1 MENKM
6 TEEMYERLCA
16 YVFGELQGAERAAF
30 EAELAAS
37 PELRAERDQLE
48 ASAALVREFA
58 PAAPIELSQ
67 ASRAALLAAAA
78 KPGAAQ
84 AGPQALPPKRTPWFM
99 HPALQVAAAA
109 GLVIVGFRALE
120 NGMRKDRNSSVLV
133 ASSERTRESNE
144 SIGYRSTM
152 DSLGYMGA
160 PAETQAPGERS
171 KAQST
176 WVAGGDQ
183 QLQYEFE
190 DLKYQNQVADR
201 KKAPAS
207 EATYDEWALKMGTV
221 SVPISG
227 EFVPPTKEQW
237 EAITLSKDQ
246 ENLLRD
252 LGYIDDTIAESAT
265 GSNDWFL
272 GRGAIENKRTVE
284 NATGLAASGS
294 VQLELGGGGGGTY
307 RGSGDSVVPG
317 APQVGLVTATPSP
330 KDYQPVDLLRKS
342 GTMVVKQGEVFDS
355 ASPGSGTGGVFAPP
369 SGGFIGADSN
379 GLPLL
384 TNVIFEAQGTSNTLQ
399 YYLGTT
405 DVLSD
410 KEQDGTLSDLALP
423 AATYIGVFGSKRPKR
438 FNELVAQAIK
448 TVTEADS
455 QANGAIRTLVVPEN
469 ASDEDLAKIVKG
481 LTEEQQAAVGQ
492 RVEDQIIEIRAAEK
506 AARIKAQAEAKAE
519 QERIEATYNNLIQ
532 RYTRQPNEKPS
543 MMYFRFWGDNGF
555 EFPSQD
561 RVSTFAADVDTA
573 SYTLA
578 RKYIQEGYLPERAQ
592 IRTEEFVNYF
602 TPDVAAPTD
611 GRVFN
616 ITHEL
621 APSLFGPKAGT
632 KTEGEVN
639 LDQQRWTLRVGVR
652 GKEISKEERDPLALT
667 FVIDVSGSMDTN
679 NRIELVKHS
688 LRLLVGELHASD
700 QIAIV
705 TFAQD
710 AKRVLTMQ
718 PVSNVAAIE
727 RALYE
732 MKTGGGTNAEG
743 GLMKGYE
750 EAVLGYAEGAVNRV
764 VFLSDGVGNIGETNE
779 QKLLAEVK
787 RAREKG
793 IYLNTIGV
801 GMGNH
806 NDRFLEQLA
815 NGGDGICNFIDGP
828 EEAERA
834 LVTNFTGA
842 MQPIAR
848 DVKLQVDFD
857 PDQVLAYRLLGYE
870 NRAIADAD
878 FRNDKVDAGEIGSGH
893 QVVALYELVL
903 KNVDTSGERALA
915 TTRLRYKKPYGELE
929 KGEADKATE
938 IEVAASWNQAS
949 GTFEGASLA
958 FQKSALAAEFAEMLR
973 RSSHAREDSVSLLRL
988 KLEELDRA
996 ANDAEVTELAALVQL
1011 AQPQLEKVLKAED
1024 PVYQA
1029 VEELAQYEFWCGTQ
1043 VYVQGDDVLEPDTV
1057 TARREV
1063 LRENLRRALQ

>member
-6 TEEMYERLCA
+6 TDEMYERLCA

-30 EAELAAS
+30 EAELAAN
-37 PELRAERDQLE
+37 PALAAERDQLE

-78 KPGAAQ
+78 KPGATSA
-84 AGPQALPPKRTPWFM
+84 PQAAPPKPTPWYM

-120 NGMRKDRNSSVLV
+120 NSTRKDRNGSVLV
-133 ASSERTRESNE
+133 ANTERTRELSE
-144 SIGYRSTM
+144 GLAYTEQ
-152 DSLGYMGA
+152 LGYAGA
-160 PAETQAPGERS
+160 PAETQALGGGSTPSAELSMRS
-171 KAQST
+171 RAQST
-176 WVAGGDQ
+176 WVAGGAKPENT
-183 QLQYEFE
+183 EFE
-190 DLKYQNQVADR
+190 DLAYMSQVPDR
-201 KKAPAS
+201 KQAPAS
-207 EATYDEWALKMGTV
+207 DVIGLGGGIGYLGKGSSTDRLNV
-221 SVPISG
+221 
-227 EFVPPTKEQW
+227 
-237 EAITLSKDQ
+237 
-246 ENLLRD
+246 
-252 LGYIDDTIAESAT
+252 LGYVDGTGVDLRGLGGPGPGVNDSFVDFGESAT

-272 GRGAIENKRTVE
+272 GQGSAGASINVVSPKP
-284 NATGLAASGS
+284 S
-294 VQLELGGGGGGTY
+294 LGGGGSY
-307 RGSGDSVVPG
+307 RGPGDSMPSG
-317 APQVGLVTATPSP
+317 QAAAAAPATPG
-330 KDYQPVDLLRKS
+330 S
-342 GTMVVKQGEVFDS
+342 G
-355 ASPGSGTGGVFAPP
+355 SPGSGQPEPDFSVARFSAGNALSFFDLNAKPEAPVSAEEVSGQLEDMSGLGLDDGESGQPP
-369 SGGFIGADSN
+369 SAGFFYDDGKDGDFRGS
-379 GLPLL
+379 
-384 TNVIFEAQGTSNTLQ
+384 TSNIFSNP
-399 YYLGTT
+399 LGATAVELERLKQQPAEYNAIVAEAIQT
-405 DVLSD
+405 VLAQTPAPAGDPADVDTS
-410 KEQDGTLSDLALP
+410 S
-423 AATYIGVFGSKRPKR
+423 
-438 FNELVAQAIK
+438 
-448 TVTEADS
+448 
-455 QANGAIRTLVVPEN
+455 RTPVVPEN
-469 ASDEDLAKIVKG
+469 ASAAQLKEVVQA
-481 LTEEQQAAVGQ
+481 LTPEQQTL
-492 RVEDQIIEIRAAEK
+492 VEELVEGKLIDLLAAEEV
-506 AARIKAQAEAKAE
+506 ARIEAQAKAE
-519 QERIEATYNNLIQ
+519 QERIEATYNHLIQ

-621 APSLFGPKAGT
+621 APSLFGPKSAT
-632 KTEGEVN
+632 QTQGEVN
-639 LDQQRWTLRVGVR
+639 LDEQRWTLRVGVR

-718 PVSNVAAIE
+718 PVNNVAAIE
-727 RALYE
+727 KALYGI
-732 MKTGGGTNAEG
+732 KTGGGTNAEG

-903 KNVDTSGERALA
+903 KNVDTTGERPLA

-929 KGEADKATE
+929 TGEQDKATE
-938 IEVAASWNQAS
+938 IEVAASWSQAS

-996 ANDAEVTELAALVQL
+996 SNDAEVTELAALVQL

-1029 VEELAQYEFWCGTQ
+1029 VEELAQYEYWCGTQ

>member
-6 TEEMYERLCA
+6 TDEMYERLCA
-16 YVFGELQGAERAAF
+16 YVFGELKGAERAAF

-78 KPGAAQ
+78 KPGATSA
-84 AGPQALPPKRTPWFM
+84 PQAAPPKPTPWYM

-120 NGMRKDRNSSVLV
+120 NTTRKGGYGSSSGYV
-133 ASSERTRESNE
+133 ASTERVREQGDGGVRMDPMGNMNPMNPMDRM
-144 SIGYRSTM
+144 GY
-152 DSLGYMGA
+152 LEA
-160 PAETQAPGERS
+160 PAETQVLSSTPPLAKPAPSGDVMGIGGSMGYLS
-171 KAQST
+171 K
-176 WVAGGDQ
+176 G
-183 QLQYEFE
+183 
-190 DLKYQNQVADR
+190 
-201 KKAPAS
+201 S
-207 EATYDEWALKMGTV
+207 EAVRSL
-221 SVPISG
+221 
-227 EFVPPTKEQW
+227 
-237 EAITLSKDQ
+237 
-246 ENLLRD
+246 D
-252 LGYIDDTIAESAT
+252 LGYVGGTSAESAT
-265 GSNDWFL
+265 GSNDWYL
-272 GRGAIENKRTVE
+272 GQGAAEEKRPVE
-284 NATGLAASGS
+284 LTTGLASAGS
-294 VQLELGGGGGGTY
+294 VKLELGGGAGGAY
-307 RGSGDSVVPG
+307 RGPSDSVVPDMTQ
-317 APQVGLVTATPSP
+317 AGLVTATPSP
-330 KDYQPVDLLRKS
+330 KDFRPVVNLRQD
-342 GTMVVKQGEVFDS
+342 GIMVVNQESVFDS
-355 ASPGSGTGGVFAPP
+355 VSPGGVTLESEELARV
-369 SGGFIGADSN
+369 GYIGDDGDLEDSM
-379 GLPLL
+379 
-384 TNVIFEAQGTSNTLQ
+384 
-399 YYLGTT
+399 
-405 DVLSD
+405 SD
-410 KEQDGTLSDLALP
+410 GYFFDEGQDGLFKASMSNIFSNPLGATASELERLKQQPAEYNAIVAEAIQTVLAQTP
-423 AATYIGVFGSKRPKR
+423 APAGDP
-438 FNELVAQAIK
+438 
-448 TVTEADS
+448 ADVDTS
-455 QANGAIRTLVVPEN
+455 SRTPVVPEN
-469 ASDEDLAKIVKG
+469 ASAAQLKEVVQA
-481 LTEEQQAAVGQ
+481 LTPEQQTL
-492 RVEDQIIEIRAAEK
+492 VEELVEGKLIDLLAAEDV
-506 AARIKAQAEAKAE
+506 ARIEAQAKAE

-621 APSLFGPKAGT
+621 APSLFGPKSAT
-632 KTEGEVN
+632 QTQGEVN
-639 LDQQRWTLRVGVR
+639 LDEQRWTLRVGVR

-718 PVSNVAAIE
+718 PVNNVAAIE
-727 RALYE
+727 KALYGI
-732 MKTGGGTNAEG
+732 KTGGGTNAEG

-903 KNVDTSGERALA
+903 KNVDTTGERPLA

-929 KGEADKATE
+929 TGEQDKATE
-938 IEVAASWNQAS
+938 IEVAASWSQAS

-996 ANDAEVTELAALVQL
+996 SNDAEVTELAALVQL

-1057 TARREV
+1057 SARREV